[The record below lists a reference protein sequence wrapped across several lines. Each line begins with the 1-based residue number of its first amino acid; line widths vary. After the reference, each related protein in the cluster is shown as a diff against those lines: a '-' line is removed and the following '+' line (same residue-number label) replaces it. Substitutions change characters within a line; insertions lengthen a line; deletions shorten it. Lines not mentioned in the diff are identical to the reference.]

1 MMNRPI
7 KITANLLAI
16 LLTVLLCIPV
26 FAQKSGTETIY
37 MHTDR
42 TVYTAGETIHY
53 KLYLLDGAT
62 QKPSNLSKIGY
73 ILIRNTFQAPTIKCR
88 VNIVSGFSSGSI
100 SIPDTISSGVYQL
113 VAYTNLMKNNNEKPF
128 FRNEIVI
135 INSFDNDFNFKLPVE
150 NTKTGVDSIH
160 YPFRITTNKTIY
172 NKREKVVVHID
183 KANIKANLS
192 VSVSEDSNIKTSN
205 NSIFETLVKFRNQPV
220 NKAIS
225 TNYLPERSGKIIRGR
240 VLDTVTGENID
251 KAIVLLS
258 CVDTVPNLQYA
269 ITNSN
274 GVFQMQLSDYHE
286 GKELFFT
293 VRNMPI
299 NQHWKIETENEFAQS
314 ELWKPEL
321 KCDLTNY
328 KSFLTK
334 SQNMAYINSSY
345 ESGNDTTESRESAKK
360 AICPQFYYC
369 PVRTVLPADYTSMND
384 FKEIVTELFP
394 EISISKEKRIYKV
407 SVLNGSQK
415 MFSGEGIAIFMDGV
429 YVDDVEKIMKLGSE
443 QIKKIDVLNTERVFG
458 NLVYKGVISIITK
471 STEIEKTT
479 PSSYSLRMKNDKT
492 NSYDNYIVERPDTIS
507 NKTFPFFRQ
516 LLYWNPDIEIKEQE
530 STCFDFITSDNEGI
544 FILKIEGITDDG
556 QPISFSKNIQV
567 INQTKSTE
575 K

>member
-1 MMNRPI
+1 M
-7 KITANLLAI
+7 

-37 MHTDR
+37 MQTDR
-42 TVYTAGETIHY
+42 TVYIAGETILY
-53 KLYLLDGAT
+53 KLYLLDAAT

-73 ILIRNTFQAPTIKCR
+73 ILIRNAYQSPTIKCR
-88 VNIVSGFSSGSI
+88 VNIDSGISTGSI
-100 SIPDTISSGVYQL
+100 SIPDTLSSGVYQL
-113 VAYTNLMKNNNEKPF
+113 VAYTNLMKNKIEKPF

-135 INSFDNDFNFKLPVE
+135 LNSFDNDFNFKLPVI
-150 NTKTGVDSIH
+150 NTKSEVDSIQL
-160 YPFRITTNKTIY
+160 PFRITTYKTIY
-172 NKREKVVVHID
+172 DTREKVVVHID
-183 KANIKANLS
+183 KIKLKANLS

-205 NSIFETLVKFRNQPV
+205 NSIVESLVKFRNQPV
-220 NKAIS
+220 TKPIS
-225 TNYLPERSGKIIRGR
+225 TNYLTERSGKIIRGR
-240 VLDTVTGENID
+240 VLDTLTGDNIN

-293 VRNMPI
+293 VRNMPA
-299 NQHWKIETENEFAQS
+299 NQHWKIETEDEFAQS

-321 KCDLTNY
+321 KGEITNY
-328 KSFLTK
+328 KSFLIK
-334 SQNMAYINSSY
+334 SQNMAYINSCY
-345 ESGNDTTESRESAKK
+345 ETGNDTTASRESSKK

-369 PVRTVLPADYTSMND
+369 SGRSILPADYTSLND

-394 EISISKEKRIYKV
+394 EISINKEKGKYKV
-407 SVLNGSQK
+407 SVLNGSQR
-415 MFSGEGIAIFMDGV
+415 MFSNEGIAIFMDGV

-479 PSSYSLRMKNDKT
+479 PCSYSLRMKNDKT
-492 NSYDNYIVERPDTIS
+492 NSYDHYIVEKPDTTS
-507 NKTFPFFRQ
+507 NKTFPFLRQ
-516 LLYWNPDIEIKEQE
+516 LLYWNPDLEIKEQE
-530 STCFDFITSDNEGI
+530 STSFEFITSDNEGI

-556 QPISFSKNIQV
+556 QPISIRKNIQV
-567 INQTKSTE
+567 INQSKTTE